1 MLFIIN
7 NLEKNKR
14 EKIILGLLL
23 QNLCNF
29 QTFNIYKF
37 GFLNNQVI
45 KGNLPQP
52 PSPKK

>member
-7 NLEKNKR
+7 NLKKKK
-14 EKIILGLLL
+14 KIILGLLL

-52 PSPKK
+52 LLPQK

>member
-7 NLEKNKR
+7 NLKKKKK
-14 EKIILGLLL
+14 KIILGLLL